1 MQIVLYQTKA
11 EGLQK
16 GEKKMAEKM
25 TIKELENL
33 IDERTKKSIEE
44 VKASIKEEM
53 GGVNS
58 VMDENK
64 FNEAVEKAVAKIRE
78 QDKKT
83 LEENGKMLLN
93 FEKANA
99 AAAMKGL
106 KQETPVSVVNE
117 MIGASL
123 KAMSDKNAMNGN
135 QVSPDEVLKA
145 AEKLYPNSKA
155 LHEVLKQ
162 KTLTATVPSDGGFTV
177 PIAFSADYV
186 KALYANTILEKL
198 GVRKV
203 PMPNGNLS
211 IPKMTSKAAA
221 YWMGEAQAIT
231 QSQAGFGEIN
241 LKAKKLASLT
251 PVSNDLLR
259 YSGVGIDSWIA
270 DDLMQNA
277 KVALDEAFLNGTGT
291 AHTPL
296 GLKNT
301 SGVQTWAPSSGT
313 DLALETPAEMLA
325 KLKQANIPM
334 ENVKWLFNPM
344 GVSWLDTLAFTSGPF
359 AFPSLDEGKLKGY
372 EFIESSSV
380 DYNSSTGVADFWV
393 GDWSQFLWGVGYDI
407 SVEMSREGSFADG
420 NGNLVSA
427 FQNDLTLVRL
437 ITEHDFNVKHAEAFV
452 KASLTKA

>member
-16 GEKKMAEKM
+16 GENKMAEKM
-25 TIKELENL
+25 TIKELETL
-33 IDERTKKSIEE
+33 IDERTKKSIETA
-44 VKASIKEEM
+44 KASIKEEL
-53 GGVNS
+53 GGISSS
-58 VMDENK
+58 VDENK
-64 FNEAVEKAVAKIRE
+64 FNEAVEKAVGKILE
-78 QDKKT
+78 ENKKT

-99 AAAMKGL
+99 ESVMKGL
-106 KQETPVSVVNE
+106 KSETPVSVINE

-123 KAMSDKNAMNGN
+123 KAMSDKNAMNVR
-135 QVSPDEVLKA
+135 QVTPDEVLETAK
-145 AEKLYPNSKA
+145 KMYPNSKA

-177 PIAFSADYV
+177 PIAFSGDYIR
-186 KALYANTILEKL
+186 ALYANTILEKL

-211 IPKMTSKAAA
+211 IPKMTSKASA
-221 YWMGEAQAIT
+221 YWMGEAQPIT
-231 QSQAGFGEIN
+231 SSSAGFGEVN

-259 YSGVGIDSWIA
+259 YSGVGIDSWIS
-270 DDLMQNA
+270 DDLMRNA
-277 KVALDEAFLNGTGT
+277 KVALDDAFLNGSGT
-291 AHTPL
+291 VHTPL
-296 GLKNT
+296 GLKNI

-325 KLKQANIPM
+325 KLKSANIPM
-334 ENVKWLFNPM
+334 ENVKWLLNPM
-344 GVSWLDTLAFTSGPF
+344 GASWLDTLAFTSGPF

-372 EFIESSSV
+372 EIIESATV
-380 DYNSSTGVADFWV
+380 GYDSSTGVADFWV

-407 SVEMSREGSFADG
+407 SVEMSREGTFNDG
-420 NGNLVSA
+420 NGNQISA
-427 FQNDLTLVRL
+427 FERDLTLVRL